1 MEQFLDEPGSPVETP
16 RAPLHLYNEE
26 FFRTKNYAGN
36 PFRRFSTY
44 WFSRRY
50 YAALLRR
57 YAPPGADRSLLDAGC
72 GMGHLLELLQDDFR
86 CTGYDVMDYA
96 VEQSRLIAP
105 RADVFVASGDEQGRF
120 ADDEFSA
127 VVGLGLVEHLE
138 RPADFIRDT
147 YRILRPGGIF
157 FFLTPNPEYGLRRRK
172 DPTRD
177 VIGEDPTHINL
188 KPPREWLSLC
198 RENGFV
204 IERQFADGWWDVP
217 YVPLLPKSLQ
227 LAIFGLPAALQVLT
241 RSSFL
246 PVGWGVCLLVMA
258 RKPAR

>member
-1 MEQFLDEPGSPVETP
+1 M
-16 RAPLHLYNEE
+16 YNEE

-86 CTGYDVMDYA
+86 CTGYDVMEYA
-96 VEQSRLIAP
+96 VEQTRLIAP

-138 RPADFIRDT
+138 RPVDFIRDT

-172 DPTRD
+172 DP
-177 VIGEDPTHINL
+177 
-188 KPPREWLSLC
+188 
-198 RENGFV
+198 
-204 IERQFADGWWDVP
+204 
-217 YVPLLPKSLQ
+217 
-227 LAIFGLPAALQVLT
+227 PA
-241 RSSFL
+241 
-246 PVGWGVCLLVMA
+246 M
-258 RKPAR
+258 

>member
-1 MEQFLDEPGSPVETP
+1 MTRPASADESP
-16 RAPLHLYNEE
+16 RAPLHLYTKE

-57 YAPPGADRSLLDAGC
+57 YAPPGADRTLLDAGC
-72 GMGHLLELLQDDFR
+72 GMGHLLELLQDDFQ

-96 VEQSRLIAP
+96 VEETRKIAP
-105 RADVFVASGDEQGRF
+105 RADVFVASGDQQGRF
-120 ADDEFSA
+120 DDGQFSA

-138 RPADFIRDT
+138 RPQDFIRDT
-147 YRILRPGGIF
+147 FRILKPGGLF
-157 FFLTPNPEYGLRRRK
+157 FFLTPNPEYGLRRYK

-188 KPPREWLSLC
+188 KPPREWLRIC

-204 IERQFADGWWDVP
+204 IERSFADGWWDVP
-217 YVPLLPKSLQ
+217 YLPLLPNALQ
-227 LAIFGLPAALQVLT
+227 LALFGLPAALQVLT
-241 RSSFL
+241 RRSFL
-246 PVGWGVCLLVMA
+246 PVGWGVCLLAMA